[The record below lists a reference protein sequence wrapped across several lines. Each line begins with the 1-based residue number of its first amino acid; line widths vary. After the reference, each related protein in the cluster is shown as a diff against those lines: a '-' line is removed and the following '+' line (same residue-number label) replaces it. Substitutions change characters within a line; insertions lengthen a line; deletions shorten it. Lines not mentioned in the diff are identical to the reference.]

1 MLVKEPNLF
10 STYIEARG
18 GIMLSLRSTLL
29 PNEVGDGRGRQSFQF
44 SAWVGISYKT
54 LSDGDGSFQ
63 VSTIEGVLLLMSNN
77 TRLIV

>member
-10 STYIEARG
+10 SRYNEARG
-18 GIMLSLRSTLL
+18 GIMLYLRSTLL
-29 PNEVGDGRGRQSFQF
+29 PNGVGDGRGRESFQL

-63 VSTIEGVLLLMSNN
+63 VSTVQGVLLLMWNS
-77 TRLIV
+77 TRLMV